1 MKHDKNKTAYKN
13 GLRDGF
19 PIAMGYFAVAFSLG
33 FMAKKCTLTPIQGFI
48 GSFFTRASAGEYG
61 VYSLVVQD
69 AGYISVILMSLITN
83 LRYLLMSTAI
93 TQKFSESTSLLKRIL
108 VGCCVTDEIFGIS
121 IAYPGPLNPFYTYG
135 AFSISTPMWA
145 LGTMTGIIA
154 GSVLPS
160 RAVSA
165 LSVALYGMFIA
176 IIIPPS
182 KKDKAIGIAVAASF
196 LLSYLARNLEYIKQ
210 LNISSGTITIILTI
224 AISAVAALVKPVL
237 INEDDMDS

>member
-1 MKHDKNKTAYKN
+1 MDNKQAFTK
-13 GLRDGF
+13 GLRHGL

-61 VYSLVVQD
+61 VYTLVVQD
-69 AGYISVILMSLITN
+69 AGYLSVVIMSLITN
-83 LRYLLMSTAI
+83 LRYLLMSTAL
-93 TQKFSESTSLLKRIL
+93 TQKFSPDTSLIKRIL
-108 VGCCVTDEIFGIS
+108 TGCCVTDEIFGIS
-121 IAYPGPLNPFYTYG
+121 IAFPEHLNPYYTFG
-135 AFSISTPMWA
+135 AFTISTPLWA
-145 LGTMTGIIA
+145 LGTMSGIIA

-182 KKDKAIGIAVAASF
+182 KKDKAVAAAVAASF
-196 LLSYLARNLEYIKQ
+196 LLSWLVRSLDVIRQFK
-210 LNISSGTITIILTI
+210 ISSGTITIVLTI
-224 AISAVAALVKPVL
+224 MISAVVALIKPK
-237 INEDDMDS
+237 EPEKGPTAQE